1 MHFFYHMRL
10 KSEIAIIVTFLALIS
25 TIIMII
31 YIIIEFPNIYCII
44 TVLLSTESFVEKK
57 CLESSQF

>member
-1 MHFFYHMRL
+1 
-10 KSEIAIIVTFLALIS
+10 
-25 TIIMII
+25 MII

-57 CLESSQF
+57 MFRKFSILAPKGMVMV